1 MRNYMC
7 IVFLVFFFTL
17 AVGNTALAES
27 GSFTY
32 RKQYDV
38 NGVILMKIQA
48 GSDYDQSGQH
58 KSLIQGEGS
67 LERYDYIA
75 MSKDGMIVNT
85 DNYWDADPD
94 SLRGL
99 EVAGT
104 FRLHDQYEGEEA
116 DGENDEEAVPAAD
129 SQQMFAV
136 SVEANPG
143 ETGSLSQNVSAA
155 SSVYGNDD
163 YMFAIDQS
171 ASTSDGTV
179 KRYIDITD
187 PESGAYLFEDTE
199 IKGQVNITEYLNSS
213 DPNEDLNIT
222 TASSMLAEDGSE
234 DKQDSSGSSLFVE
247 DINQEED
254 GKDGEEG
261 SEMAVFGE
269 SIDYEVEEEPALVID
284 GGEIFKSVVPLGTE
298 IEELGLDEEIVFQS
312 DLVAIQDIYVEWDDQ
327 LFGEYDPYEAGS
339 YTFAGEL
346 VFPETVAYDD
356 KVLIF
361 HVVDVVEDVSEELED
376 EVHGGENREDKE
388 TDEESDH

>member
-1 MRNYMC
+1 MRHYTC
-7 IVFLVFFFTL
+7 IVVLVLLITL

-32 RKQYDV
+32 RKQYDI
-38 NGVILMKIQA
+38 NGLILMKIQA
-48 GSDYDQSGQH
+48 GSDYDRSGQH

-67 LERYDYIA
+67 LQRFDYIA
-75 MSKDGMIVNT
+75 MSKDGMIVET

-116 DGENDEEAVPAAD
+116 DGVDGEEAVPAAD
-129 SQQMFAV
+129 SPQMFAV
-136 SVEANPG
+136 SVDANSG
-143 ETGSLSQNVSAA
+143 ESGSMSQNIGVDA
-155 SSVYGNDD
+155 SGESS
-163 YMFAIDQS
+163 MFSINQHAQ
-171 ASTSDGTV
+171 TSEGTV

-213 DPNEDLNIT
+213 DPNEDFSIT
-222 TASSMLAEDGSE
+222 TASSMLAKEGSE
-234 DKQDSSGSSLFVE
+234 DKQGSSDSSLFVE
-247 DINQEED
+247 EINQEED
-254 GKDGEEG
+254 GKDGEED
-261 SEMAVFGE
+261 SVMAVLGE

-298 IEELGLDEEIVFQS
+298 VEELGLDEEIVFQS
-312 DLVAIQDIYVEWDDQ
+312 ELIAIKDIYVKWDDQ
-327 LFGEYDPYEAGS
+327 LFGEYDPNQVGS

-346 VFPETVAYDD
+346 IFPETVAYDD

-361 HVVDVVEDVSEELED
+361 HVVDVVEDESEELED
-376 EVHGGENREDKE
+376 EVHGGENGEDEE
-388 TDEESDH
+388 TDEESDR